1 MKICV
6 YQVETI
12 GDAYMVVSGLPHKN
26 GDSHATEIA
35 NMSLTLTKKIKSF
48 RISHLPDKKM
58 LLRIGIH
65 TGK

>member
-1 MKICV
+1 
-6 YQVETI
+6 
-12 GDAYMVVSGLPHKN
+12 MVVSGLPHKN